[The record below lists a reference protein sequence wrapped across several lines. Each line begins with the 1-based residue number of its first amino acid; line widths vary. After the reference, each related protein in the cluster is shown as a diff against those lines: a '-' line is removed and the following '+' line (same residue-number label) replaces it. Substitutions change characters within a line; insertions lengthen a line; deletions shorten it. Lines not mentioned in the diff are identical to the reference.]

1 MNPIRK
7 NQSMG
12 HITPMLKQ
20 YLGIKHQYPDAI
32 LFFRMGDFYEMFF
45 EDAKIASK
53 ILGIALTSR
62 GVLNGEKVPMCGVP
76 HHASKSY
83 IARLISEGKKVAICE
98 QVEDPSS
105 SKGIVKREVVRV
117 VTPGSVLDERDTD
130 EKESLY
136 IAALVRLS
144 SRFGLAYVELSTGEF
159 RVTEVSAW
167 EEVTD
172 ELAKIS
178 PAELLVLERD
188 GLARHRGLSGFRVE
202 ELGSKDY
209 VPSEAE
215 RILAEQLDVPSLAS
229 CGVEE
234 MKAGIVAAG
243 AVLTYLR
250 NTQKTDLSH
259 IKEINPYRPGDFMF
273 LDEATTTNLE
283 LFKTIIRQTD
293 KGTLLYILDKT
304 LTPMGSRLLKRWM
317 AYPLI
322 NLDAIKQRLIAV
334 RELKED
340 LFLRQDLREE
350 LDQIYDLE
358 RLNGRISL
366 GRASPK
372 DLIALK
378 NSIKRLP
385 RIKKRI
391 TGSAS
396 TLLADIGET
405 LDTLD
410 DIRGSIEGAIRED
423 APASLKDGGVIK
435 EGYDEELDKL
445 VKLAHGGKEW
455 IAEFARK
462 EQASS
467 GIPNLKVGYNKVFG
481 YYIEVSKANLKFVP
495 SHYIRK
501 QTLVGAERFVTEEL
515 KQVEEEIVEAEQK
528 RIIVEQELY
537 NRLVLELAAQNKRIK
552 RAAQLVAQLD
562 VLGALA
568 EVADQY
574 GYICP
579 ELDDTRQLEI
589 IDGRHPV
596 IEQVMTDEGFV
607 PNDVVLD
614 DHSQQVMI
622 ITGPNMAGK
631 STILRQTA
639 LIVLMAQMGSFVP
652 AARARIGM
660 VDRIFSRVGASDD
673 ITRGRSTFM
682 VEMNETASILRNA
695 TPRSLVIL
703 DEIGRGTS
711 TYDGLSIAWAVAE
724 SLHDLEGKGVR
735 TLFATHYHELTELV
749 STKPRVKNFNV
760 AVRKWKDDIIF
771 LRKLVPGGASRSY
784 GIEVAK
790 LAGLPDPVIK
800 RARQILKNL
809 EGDEIDGTGQ
819 PKLARGIQSSD
830 VVQLNLFGAH
840 NEHLLEWIKGL
851 EISRMTPLEALV
863 ELDKM
868 KKFIEAKEEID
879 STSGQN

>member
-1 MNPIRK
+1 MNTFK
-7 NQSMG
+7 KHQTMG

-62 GVLNGEKVPMCGVP
+62 GVFNGEKVPMCGVP
-76 HHASKSY
+76 HHASKTY
-83 IARLISEGKKVAICE
+83 IARLVSEGKKVAICE
-98 QVEDPSS
+98 QVEDPSA

-117 VTPGSVLDERDTD
+117 VTPGSVLDEREIG

-136 IAALVRLS
+136 IAALARFS
-144 SRFGLAYVELSTGEF
+144 SRFGLAHVDLSTGEF
-159 RVTEVSAW
+159 RVTEVGAW
-167 EEVTD
+167 EEVMD
-172 ELAKIS
+172 ELARIS
-178 PAELLVLERD
+178 PAELLVLQRD
-188 GLARHRGLSGFRVE
+188 GVARDQQLRGFRVE
-202 ELGSKDY
+202 ELETQYYDPAS
-209 VPSEAE
+209 SEHI
-215 RILAEQLDVPSLAS
+215 ILEQLEIPSLAS
-229 CGVEE
+229 CGLEE
-234 MKAGIVAAG
+234 MKAGIIAAG
-243 AVLTYLR
+243 AVLTYLM

-273 LDEATTTNLE
+273 LDQATTTNLE
-283 LFKTIIRQTD
+283 LFRTIRRQTD
-293 KGTLLYILDKT
+293 KGTLLHILNKT
-304 LTPMGSRLLKRWM
+304 LTPMGSRLLKRWI

-322 NLDAIKQRLIAV
+322 NLEAIKQRLAAV

-366 GRASPK
+366 GRASPR

-385 RIKKRI
+385 AIKARI

-396 TLLADIGET
+396 TLLGNTGDT

-410 DIRGSIEGAIRED
+410 DIKACIESAIRED
-423 APASLKDGGVIK
+423 APASLKDGGVIR
-435 EGYDEELDKL
+435 EGYDQELDRL
-445 VKLAHGGKEW
+445 VRLAHGGKEW
-455 IAEFARK
+455 IAEFAKK

-481 YYIEVSKANLKFVP
+481 YYIEVSKANLKLVP
-495 SHYIRK
+495 PHYIRK
-501 QTLVGAERFVTEEL
+501 QTLVGAERFITEEL

-528 RIIVEQELY
+528 RVMVEQELY
-537 NRLVLELAAQNKRIK
+537 HQLISELAAQNTRIK
-552 RAAQLVAQLD
+552 RTAQLVAQLD
-562 VLGALA
+562 VLAALA

-574 GYICP
+574 GYVCP
-579 ELDDTRQLEI
+579 ELDDTRELEI

-596 IEQVMTDEGFV
+596 IEHVMTDEGFV

-614 DHSQQVMI
+614 DHSQQIMI

-652 AARARIGM
+652 ASRARIGL

-695 TPRSLVIL
+695 TSRSLVIL

-724 SLHDLEGKGVR
+724 ALHDLEGKGVR

-749 STKPRVKNFNV
+749 ATKPRVKNFNV
-760 AVRKWKDDIIF
+760 AVRKWKDEIIF
-771 LRKLVPGGASRSY
+771 LRKLVPGGTSRSY

-790 LAGLPDPVIK
+790 LAGLPDPVIR

-809 EGDEIDGTGQ
+809 EGDEIDESGR
-819 PKLARGIQSSD
+819 PKLARGIQSEE

-840 NEHLLEWIKGL
+840 NEHLLKWIKGL
-851 EISRMTPLEALV
+851 QISTMTPLEALV

-868 KKFIEAKEEID
+868 KKFVEGKEGVD
-879 STSGQN
+879 STQG